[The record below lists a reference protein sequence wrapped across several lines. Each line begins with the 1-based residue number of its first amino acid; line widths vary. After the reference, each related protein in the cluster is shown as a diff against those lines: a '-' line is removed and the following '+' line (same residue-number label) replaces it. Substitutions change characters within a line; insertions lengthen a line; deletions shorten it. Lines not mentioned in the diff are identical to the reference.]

1 MLKVVSSSETLLMLA
16 DMDPNY
22 VSQNEIDAQKE
33 CDIIFPLGFTSMSEE
48 EAEAEMKLEGNL
60 EEDDEELDLQS
71 EATEATEAS
80 EVTRS
85 QAENDTINSESDPKA
100 EEQTVEEEKVDED
113 KVEEE
118 KVKKPEIDQ
127 THENITEEAN
137 IEGVNVIQANNANN
151 ESVEENGT
159 EIKWFRINQ
168 IQMRKSAPS
177 YFAIIW
183 NRIVIQFHRPYSS
196 IPKSFGFDIGFLF
209 GNLVKKWKH
218 KSNLLKVF
226 HRNVIIDIF
235 GAMKAY
241 RLDSANFLTHYG
253 LAFTCVMS
261 QNEIISAFEW
271 EYHFT

>member
-159 EIKWFRINQ
+159 EIK
-168 IQMRKSAPS
+168 
-177 YFAIIW
+177 
-183 NRIVIQFHRPYSS
+183 
-196 IPKSFGFDIGFLF
+196 
-209 GNLVKKWKH
+209 
-218 KSNLLKVF
+218 
-226 HRNVIIDIF
+226 
-235 GAMKAY
+235 
-241 RLDSANFLTHYG
+241 
-253 LAFTCVMS
+253 
-261 QNEIISAFEW
+261 
-271 EYHFT
+271 